1 MKITK
6 SNKIAN
12 SIGDLSM
19 VLTISVEET
28 IATIDI
34 GKAVGNNDGCI
45 VDTSIGNEVGD
56 DVGISDG
63 IIDDKADIKVGAIDG
78 IGDVGLSVGNLDEID
93 GMVEGTSVGVTD
105 GIRVGWIRTSHRR
118 SKWRLNWCK
127 YWRSDWASS
136 WRHYSL

>member
-28 IATIDI
+28 IATIVI

-63 IIDDKADIKVGAIDG
+63 IIDDKADGIKVGAIDG

-105 GIRVGWIRTSHRR
+105 GIRVGKNVGLADGMRVGWLDGVNEGNDVGAR
-118 SKWRLNWCK
+118 
-127 YWRSDWASS
+127 DG
-136 WRHYSL
+136 